1 MGIRGLNNMIKKY
14 APESIMTTTIK
25 KYSGSVVA
33 IDCSILLY
41 KFKYASK
48 DENSHLVGIANRV
61 KFYLTNGI
69 LPVFVF
75 DGMPIEAK
83 KKTIEKRNVNK
94 EKLYVR
100 LEELRSKIAEIEEEK
115 TEIKQEIKQEI
126 EKVSSQ
132 IITIKKHHISE
143 VKELLTLSGIPY
155 CTAPDDAEKFCAFL
169 ERNGIVDY
177 TVTDDTDA
185 LTFGCKRILKTSIS
199 KIIEINTDIVLEKFG
214 MDMNMFIDFCI
225 LSGCDYTDTIN
236 QIGPV
241 TSFNLIKKYNNIEEV
256 IKKIDSNV
264 ENFDYNTARK
274 IFTEFDYTLPE
285 RFTIKKVE
293 KINLIKFLEENN
305 FKENIIFKFL
315 KILIFN

>member
-14 APESIMTTTIK
+14 APESIMTTNIK

-75 DGMPIEAK
+75 DGLPIEAK

-100 LEELRSKIAEIEEEK
+100 LEELRSKITETEEDK
-115 TEIKQEIKQEI
+115 TEIKQEI

-132 IITIKKHHISE
+132 IITIKKHHIEE
-143 VKELLTLSGIPY
+143 VKELLSLSGIPY
-155 CTAPDDAEKFCAFL
+155 CNAPDDAEKFCAFL
-169 ERNGIVDY
+169 EKNGIVDY
-177 TVTDDTDA
+177 TITDDTDS
-185 LTFGCKRILKTSIS
+185 LTFCCRKILKTSIS

-214 MDMNMFIDFCI
+214 MDMSVFIDFCI

-241 TSFNLIKKYNNIEEV
+241 TSFNLIKKHGNIEEV
-256 IKKIDSNV
+256 IKKLDSNT
-264 ENFDYNTARK
+264 ENFDYAVARK

-285 RFTIKKVE
+285 KFNIKKVE
-293 KINLIKFLEENN
+293 KINLINFLEKNN
-305 FKENIIFKFL
+305 FKENIIYKFL

>member
-14 APESIMTTTIK
+14 APDSIMTTNIK

-100 LEELRSKIAEIEEEK
+100 LEELRSKITETEIEEDK
-115 TEIKQEIKQEI
+115 TEIKQEI

-132 IITIKKHHISE
+132 IITIKKYHIDE
-143 VKELLTLSGIPY
+143 VKELLSLSGIPY

-169 ERNGIVDY
+169 EKNGLVDY
-177 TVTDDTDA
+177 TITDDTDA
-185 LTFGCKRILKTSIS
+185 LTFGCKKILKTSIS
-199 KIIEINTDIVLEKFG
+199 KIIEINTDIVLEKIG
-214 MDMNMFIDFCI
+214 MDMNMFVDFCI

-241 TSFNLIKKYNNIEEV
+241 TSFNLIKKYGNIEEV

-264 ENFDYNTARK
+264 ENFDYAVARK

-285 RFTIKKVE
+285 KFAIKKVE
-293 KINLIKFLEENN
+293 KINLINFLEANN

>member
-1 MGIRGLNNMIKKY
+1 MGIRGLNNIIKKH
-14 APESIMTTTIK
+14 APESIIITNIK

-75 DGMPIEAK
+75 DGLPIEAK
-83 KKTIEKRNVNK
+83 KKTIEKRNINK
-94 EKLYVR
+94 EKLYVK
-100 LEELRSKIAEIEEEK
+100 LEELRSKITELEIEEDK
-115 TEIKQEIKQEI
+115 NEIEQEI

-132 IITIKKHHISE
+132 IITIKKHHINE
-143 VKELLTLSGIPY
+143 VKELLTLAGIPY

-169 ERNGIVDY
+169 EKNGIVDY

-185 LTFGCKRILKTSIS
+185 LTFGCKKILKTSIS
-199 KIIEINTDIVLEKFG
+199 KIIEVNTDIFLEKIG
-214 MDMNMFIDFCI
+214 MDMNMFVDFCI

-241 TSFNLIKKYNNIEEV
+241 TSFNLIKKHGNIEEV

-264 ENFDYNTARK
+264 KNFDYIAARK
-274 IFTEFDYTLPE
+274 IFTEFDYILPE
-285 RFTIKKVE
+285 RFTVKKAQKLDLINFME
-293 KINLIKFLEENN
+293 KNN
-305 FKENIIFKFL
+305 FKENVIFKFL

>member
-14 APESIMTTTIK
+14 APESIMTTNIK

-75 DGMPIEAK
+75 DGLPIEAK

-100 LEELRSKIAEIEEEK
+100 LEELRSKITETEEDK
-115 TEIKQEIKQEI
+115 TEIKQEI

-132 IITIKKHHISE
+132 IITIKKHHIEE
-143 VKELLTLSGIPY
+143 VKELLSLSGIPY
-155 CTAPDDAEKFCAFL
+155 CNAPDDAEKFCAFL
-169 ERNGIVDY
+169 EKNGIVDY
-177 TVTDDTDA
+177 TITDDTDA
-185 LTFGCKRILKTSIS
+185 LTFGCRKILKTSIS

-214 MDMNMFIDFCI
+214 MDMSVFIDFCI

-241 TSFNLIKKYNNIEEV
+241 TSFNLIKKHGNIEEV
-256 IKKIDSNV
+256 IKKLDSNT
-264 ENFDYNTARK
+264 ENFDYVVARK

-285 RFTIKKVE
+285 KFNIKKVE
-293 KINLIKFLEENN
+293 KINLINFLEKNN
-305 FKENIIFKFL
+305 FKENIIYKFL

>member
-14 APESIMTTTIK
+14 APESIMTTNIK

-75 DGMPIEAK
+75 DGLPIEAK

-100 LEELRSKIAEIEEEK
+100 LEELRSKITETEEDK
-115 TEIKQEIKQEI
+115 TEIKQEI

-132 IITIKKHHISE
+132 IITIKKHHIEE
-143 VKELLTLSGIPY
+143 VKELLSLSGIPY
-155 CTAPDDAEKFCAFL
+155 CNAPDDAEKFCAFL
-169 ERNGIVDY
+169 EKNGIVDY
-177 TVTDDTDA
+177 TITDDTDA
-185 LTFGCKRILKTSIS
+185 LTFGCRKILKTSIS

-214 MDMNMFIDFCI
+214 MDMSVFIDFCI

-241 TSFNLIKKYNNIEEV
+241 TSFNLIKKHGNIEEV
-256 IKKIDSNV
+256 IKKLDSNT
-264 ENFDYNTARK
+264 ENFDYAVARK

-285 RFTIKKVE
+285 KFNIKKVE
-293 KINLIKFLEENN
+293 KINLINFLEKNN
-305 FKENIIFKFL
+305 FKENIIYKFL

>member
-14 APESIMTTTIK
+14 APESIMTTNIK

-100 LEELRSKIAEIEEEK
+100 LEELRSKITELEIEEDK
-115 TEIKQEIKQEI
+115 TDIKQEIKQEI
-126 EKVSSQ
+126 QKVSSQ
-132 IITIKKHHISE
+132 IITIKK
-143 VKELLTLSGIPY
+143 
-155 CTAPDDAEKFCAFL
+155 
-169 ERNGIVDY
+169 RR
-177 TVTDDTDA
+177 
-185 LTFGCKRILKTSIS
+185 TF
-199 KIIEINTDIVLEKFG
+199 II
-214 MDMNMFIDFCI
+214 
-225 LSGCDYTDTIN
+225 
-236 QIGPV
+236 
-241 TSFNLIKKYNNIEEV
+241 
-256 IKKIDSNV
+256 
-264 ENFDYNTARK
+264 
-274 IFTEFDYTLPE
+274 YTL
-285 RFTIKKVE
+285 I
-293 KINLIKFLEENN
+293 
-305 FKENIIFKFL
+305 
-315 KILIFN
+315 

>member
-1 MGIRGLNNMIKKY
+1 VIRIPLDST
-14 APESIMTTTIK
+14 EQ
-25 KYSGSVVA
+25 VEV
-33 IDCSILLY
+33 
-41 KFKYASK
+41 
-48 DENSHLVGIANRV
+48 
-61 KFYLTNGI
+61 
-69 LPVFVF
+69 
-75 DGMPIEAK
+75 
-83 KKTIEKRNVNK
+83 
-94 EKLYVR
+94 
-100 LEELRSKIAEIEEEK
+100 EIEEEK
-115 TEIKQEIKQEI
+115 IEIKQEI

-143 VKELLTLSGIPY
+143 VKELLTLSGIPH

-185 LTFGCKRILKTSIS
+185 LTFGCKKILKTSIS
-199 KIIEINTDIVLEKFG
+199 KIFEIDTDIVLKKIG
-214 MDMNMFIDFCI
+214 MDMNMFVDFCI

-241 TSFNLIKKYNNIEEV
+241 TSFNLIKKYGNIEEV
-256 IKKIDSNV
+256 IKRIDSNTD
-264 ENFDYNTARK
+264 NFDYNVARK

-285 RFTIKKVE
+285 KFTMKKVE

-305 FKENIIFKFL
+305 FKENIIHKFL